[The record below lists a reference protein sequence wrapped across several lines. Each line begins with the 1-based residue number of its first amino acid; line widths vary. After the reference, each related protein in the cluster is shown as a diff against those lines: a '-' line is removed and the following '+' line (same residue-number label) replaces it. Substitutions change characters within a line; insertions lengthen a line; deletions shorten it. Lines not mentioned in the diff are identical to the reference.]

1 MGGEACMKIDR
12 LQYIL
17 EVAKWG
23 SITLAAEKLHVTQSA
38 LSQAISSVEA
48 ELGHMIFVRS
58 RKGVELT
65 LFGQKIIQKAND
77 VIFQYQELKTE
88 ANQWNQPL
96 SGELKIASIP
106 GIMPILVKVLTS
118 LKENYPNINIEIIEK
133 GSQEIV
139 QDLLNN
145 QFLIG
150 LINVYENQLHHKELT
165 FQHYIHGRVKICINK
180 NSPLTRIKTL
190 TLDQI
195 VHQTLVIYND
205 ETLLWFVKKIEEK
218 YGDLQILFKTNNID
232 AIRIA
237 LNRDLVVTLALEH
250 SLKYE
255 PTLLNG
261 ENISTY
267 VDNVDIPQIQFGV
280 IQHKGRPLPPI
291 YEKFLEKF
299 KIELQNINFEGYII

>member
-1 MGGEACMKIDR
+1 M
-12 LQYIL
+12 
-17 EVAKWG
+17 
-23 SITLAAEKLHVTQSA
+23 
-38 LSQAISSVEA
+38 
-48 ELGHMIFVRS
+48 
-58 RKGVELT
+58 
-65 LFGQKIIQKAND
+65 
-77 VIFQYQELKTE
+77 
-88 ANQWNQPL
+88 
-96 SGELKIASIP
+96 
-106 GIMPILVKVLTS
+106 
-118 LKENYPNINIEIIEK
+118 
-133 GSQEIV
+133 
-139 QDLLNN
+139 
-145 QFLIG
+145 
-150 LINVYENQLHHKELT
+150 
-165 FQHYIHGRVKICINK
+165 
-180 NSPLTRIKTL
+180 TRIKTL

-205 ETLLWFVKKIEEK
+205 EALLWFVKKIEEK

-291 YEKFLEKF
+291 YKKFLEKF
-299 KIELQNINFEGYII
+299 KIELQNINFEGYITQ